1 MKRYLI
7 IETFPNTPHIET
19 SVEIAINLKNRDNE
33 VFFFWCGYD
42 LPWTDWQLPL
52 YKKMFSFSFENKI
65 KKIENYLISMG
76 IEVIARINLD
86 NSHYNSINYA
96 INPFHN
102 YEKLK
107 YFKYKNKVPIGLAV
121 YSSLVSKSHSLK
133 LKNFKDKIKPALKS
147 SCLVFER
154 SNNVIQKI
162 NPNTVITFNCR
173 FAISRPIITA
183 AKLNRRK
190 ILIHERGSDINKY
203 EIFTDDIHDNDYIYK
218 KCIHHWK
225 KNKNYKKKFNIAKR
239 YFNLVENKKFIS
251 RVGHDF
257 EKKTISKI
265 SFNKNKRIITYLCS
279 TDYEYSATHID
290 INKYYLSKYWS
301 DQINTLKSVIKIIKN
316 DSNIILYIKSHPNFS
331 PRNDQEERLKKLQ
344 KNNVIYLSVDD
355 SQDTYELIRNSDL
368 IISFGTSLEIYAVYL
383 NKKVISFLK
392 SFYSKFNF
400 IMHPKNEKTLRELI
414 YGSSKINLNKNKRL
428 NLYKIAY
435 YLMTFGINFKNYK
448 PISFSKGYFKQVRID
463 HYGFFSL
470 FINFIYKCIK

>member
-19 SVEIAINLKNRDNE
+19 SVEIAINLKNRNNK

-42 LPWTDWQLPL
+42 LPWTEWQLPL

-65 KKIENYLISMG
+65 KKIENYLISKG
-76 IEVIARINLD
+76 IEVIPKINLNNFQYD
-86 NSHYNSINYA
+86 TINYTV
-96 INPFHN
+96 NSFHN

-107 YFKYKNKVPIGLAV
+107 YFKYKNKVPIGMAV
-121 YSSLVSKSHSLK
+121 YSSLISKSHSLQF
-133 LKNFKDKIKPALKS
+133 KNFREKIKPALKS

-162 NPNTVITFNCR
+162 NPNTVITYNCR

-183 AKLNRRK
+183 AKLNKKK
-190 ILIHERGSDINKY
+190 ILIHERGSDLNKY

-225 KNKNYKKKFNIAKR
+225 RNKNYKKKINIAKR

-251 RVGHDF
+251 RLGYDF
-257 EKKTISKI
+257 EKKTFNKI
-265 SFNKNKRIITYLCS
+265 KFSKNKRIITYICS
-279 TDYEYSATHID
+279 SDYEYSATHFD

-301 DQINTLKSVIKIIKN
+301 NQINTLKSVIKIIKN
-316 DSNIILYIKSHPNFS
+316 DPNIILYIKSHPNFS
-331 PRNDQEERLKKLQ
+331 SRNDQESNLKKL
-344 KNNVIYLSVDD
+344 KTYNVIYLSVKD
-355 SQDTYELIRNSDL
+355 SQNTYELIRNSDL
-368 IISFGTSLEIYAVYL
+368 IISFGSSLEIYAVYI
-383 NKKVISFLK
+383 NKKVISFFK
-392 SFYSKFNF
+392 SFYFKFNF
-400 IMHPKNEKTLRELI
+400 IFHPKNEKTLRKFI

-428 NLYKIAY
+428 NLYKIGY

-448 PISFSKGYFKQVRID
+448 PISFSRGYLKQVRVD
-463 HYGFFSL
+463 HYGFFSPFL
-470 FINFIYKCIK
+470 NFIYRCIK